1 MGGGSNFLSRWS
13 RLKRQ
18 AGVKHAEAPAAPG
31 GLSGAETSE
40 FTSPSAAQV
49 DAQIAQTNSP
59 ALPELTAEELAQL
72 PRIED
77 LTPETDLT
85 PFLRSGIPAGLRNA
99 ALRRMWALDPAIR
112 DSMGDALDYAYDWN
126 IAGGVPGSGP
136 LLPSD
141 DVEAMLRS
149 IMGHPE
155 ADISRDA
162 KPEEI
167 SGALAG
173 ATPSE
178 LQTSPDRPLQA
189 AAEPS
194 APDRTLP
201 EVGTAGGSNPA
212 EVATAAE
219 LTSAKGEAAPRS
231 PRHGGATPL

>member
-18 AGVKHAEAPAAPG
+18 AAVKHVEGPAAPG

-40 FTSPSAAQV
+40 FTSPNAAQA
-49 DAQIAQTNSP
+49 DAQIAETNSP
-59 ALPELTAEELAQL
+59 AVPELTPEELAQL

-77 LTPETDLT
+77 FTPETDLT

-112 DSMGDALDYAYDWN
+112 DGVGDALDYAYDWN
-126 IAGGVPGSGP
+126 TAGGVPGSGP

-141 DVEAMLRS
+141 DVEAMVRS

-155 ADISRDA
+155 AHISRDA

-167 SGALAG
+167 SGAVAG
-173 ATPSE
+173 ASPSE
-178 LQTSPDRPLQA
+178 LQTFSDRPPQA

-194 APDRTLP
+194 APDRAP
-201 EVGTAGGSNPA
+201 PDVSAAGGSGPA

>member
-1 MGGGSNFLSRWS
+1 MSGGSNFLSRWS

-18 AGVKHAEAPAAPG
+18 AVVKHVEAPAAPG

-40 FTSPSAAQV
+40 FTSPNAAQA
-49 DAQIAQTNSP
+49 DAQIAQTNLP
-59 ALPELTAEELAQL
+59 AVPELTPEELAQL

-77 LTPETDLT
+77 FTPETDLT

-112 DSMGDALDYAYDWN
+112 DGVGDALDYAYDWN

-141 DVEAMLRS
+141 DVEAMVRS
-149 IMGHPE
+149 IMGRPE
-155 ADISRDA
+155 ADLSREGQ
-162 KPEEI
+162 PVEI
-167 SGALAG
+167 SGAVAG

-201 EVGTAGGSNPA
+201 DVSTAGGSKPA
-212 EVATAAE
+212 EGATTAE
-219 LTSAKGEAAPRS
+219 LTSAKGEAAPRL